1 MLFAPVS
8 SSEFVSDAKGYQR
21 ECGPRLVR
29 LCLST
34 PRCVKSLASHAGISK
49 RSQTFLEIQRVT
61 DNPGRITHPIGVNPK
76 GVMIAPTIRFFAL
89 DRDQNRKEKP
99 AAF

>member
-21 ECGPRLVR
+21 ECGAAPCAPVLVDASMRQEPRQSCR
-29 LCLST
+29 
-34 PRCVKSLASHAGISK
+34 HQ